1 MDLSEPIFEV
11 DGYEEMT
18 ENFDA
23 TQEFP
28 NENIEK
34 LEVTQYEQNV
44 NKWTQALVRR
54 RLCKLSYK
62 LAIRQKNFAKNNSN
76 FWY

>member
-1 MDLSEPIFEV
+1 MFSKVFPFNVIITLLIFDFYIFSFSSLDLSEPIFEV

-28 NENIEK
+28 IENIEK
-34 LEVTQYEQNV
+34 LEVAQYEQNV
-44 NKWTQALVRR
+44 NKWTQALV
-54 RLCKLSYK
+54 S
-62 LAIRQKNFAKNNSN
+62 
-76 FWY
+76 